1 MRLRIVLVVL
11 CWALGASAQP
21 YPPPPM
27 ARPAPP
33 PPPQFSEWHLAVQ
46 TEAAFGVAPD
56 TFYNH
61 LAGARIDRRFAPD
74 VSLGLYLG
82 YANLKGKDGRAHNG
96 LGWAILEYRP
106 MVSDTIGIP
115 LRFAPG
121 YLPKNGPLLRSSAG
135 VSFQLADGVDMV
147 LDLITPTVWVTH
159 DQTVLSFDASA
170 ELGFDL

>member
-1 MRLRIVLVVL
+1 MNTLTTRSLALSLLALPLFAQQGDAKQADQTPTVEQIV
-11 CWALGASAQP
+11 ADAN
-21 YPPPPM
+21 
-27 ARPAPP
+27 R
-33 PPPQFSEWHLAVQ
+33 
-46 TEAAFGVAPD
+46 
-56 TFYNH
+56 
-61 LAGARIDRRFAPD
+61 
-74 VSLGLYLG
+74 VSY
-82 YANLKGKDGRAHNG
+82 YQGKDGRAHNG
-96 LGWAILEYRP
+96 LGWAMLEYRP